1 MDDPRLT
8 PRQAAALRDRIM
20 PMVRFLLRCRR
31 RLDVLG
37 FDTSHPI
44 YRAIDTAYCA
54 VQDLYI
60 VSHREAVGQSVPAAI
75 EEQPTV
81 TPPTDQAQ
89 GPPSRPG
96 A

>member
-1 MDDPRLT
+1 MDHPRLT
-8 PRQAAALRDRIM
+8 SRQAAALRDRVM
-20 PMVRFLLRCRR
+20 PMLRFLLRCRR
-31 RLDVLG
+31 RLDALG
-37 FDTSHPI
+37 FNTSHPI

-60 VSHREAVGQSVPAAI
+60 VSHREAVGQSVPAAM
-75 EEQPTV
+75 EEQPPV

-89 GPPSRPG
+89 GPLNGPG